1 MADLRKIATVVV
13 PFLLGVLGG
22 GMRERLRS
30 LVTLIWISAVSL
42 LLSSTLTAGGEKKVK
57 PPQPSV
63 SDNVVV
69 DSQAG
74 LMWTKKD
81 NGRDIDWPS
90 AQRYCEGLELQG
102 YSDWGL
108 PSIEELEPL
117 YDPKSQD
124 WIKIRKPFRLTEWRA
139 WSSTKQGSDSAWYFA
154 FRYGRRFGSRL
165 DVSYS
170 SRALCVRRSGE

>member
-63 SDNVVV
+63 SDNGVV

-124 WIKIRKPFRLTEWRA
+124 LIKIRKPFRLTEWRA
-139 WSSTKQGSDSAWYFA
+139 WSSTKQGSDSAWVFG
-154 FRYGRRFGSRL
+154 FFIGRRLRHHL
-165 DVSYS
+165 VNSYGN
-170 SRALCVRRSGE
+170 RALCVRRSGE

>member
-22 GMRERLRS
+22 GMWGKLRS

-42 LLSSTLTAGGEKKVK
+42 LLSSPLTAGGEKKVK

-63 SDNVVV
+63 SDNGVV

-108 PSIEELEPL
+108 PTIEELAPL

-124 WIKIRKPFRLTEWRA
+124 WTKIRKPFRLTEWRA
-139 WSSTKQGSDSAWYFA
+139 WSSTKQGSDSAWGFA
-154 FRYGRRFGSRL
+154 FPYGFRYPYRL
-165 DVSYS
+165 DS
-170 SRALCVRRSGE
+170 SAGTRALCVRRSGE

>member
-22 GMRERLRS
+22 GMWGKLRS

-42 LLSSTLTAGGEKKVK
+42 LLSSPLTAGGEKKVK

-108 PSIEELEPL
+108 PTIEELAPL
-117 YDPKSQD
+117 YDPK
-124 WIKIRKPFRLTEWRA
+124 K
-139 WSSTKQGSDSAWYFA
+139 
-154 FRYGRRFGSRL
+154 SRL
-165 DVSYS
+165 DQDQEAFPSD
-170 SRALCVRRSGE
+170 